1 MSQFFDCQRPDGAI
15 QVGGRQ
21 RYLDY
26 KIQVMSICP
35 MLQFKAVMT
44 WRCRALVHFLHRTG
58 QKLICCG
65 TRGGART
72 GKYGLPYMALD
83 DSHVQPSRARDLHRT
98 VQRGAKIGTSPFTK
112 RGWGGDATRAA
123 DLHGEEKGGR
133 TDMRLTRLVTP
144 SGDRRIHQIIFGL
157 GDWVGWKPR

>member
-35 MLQFKAVMT
+35 MLQFKVVMT

-58 QKLICCG
+58 PKGARDRAGQGGKDKDRDTGREGDRVRSRQGDRGGDRDKVGNLVRNRGKGKNKTGTG
-65 TRGGART
+65 TRV
-72 GKYGLPYMALD
+72 M
-83 DSHVQPSRARDLHRT
+83 SQPQQAPRAC
-98 VQRGAKIGTSPFTK
+98 GFA
-112 RGWGGDATRAA
+112 
-123 DLHGEEKGGR
+123 
-133 TDMRLTRLVTP
+133 
-144 SGDRRIHQIIFGL
+144 
-157 GDWVGWKPR
+157 